1 MYVKVKVF
9 PYEKKNEVTEVGE
22 NSFYVK
28 VKAPTERN
36 LANDA
41 ACHVMADYFN
51 VERNQIRI
59 VSGQKRPNK
68 MLFIKE

>member
-1 MYVKVKVF
+1 MYIKVKVF
-9 PYEKKNEVTEVGE
+9 PYEKKNEITEVGE
-22 NSFYVK
+22 NYFHIK

-41 ACHVMADYFN
+41 VCHVMADYFK
-51 VERNQIRI
+51 VDRNQIRI

-68 MLFIKE
+68 MLFIKD